1 MRKLSIHREIMGNAV
16 AKAFEN
22 IISCGP
28 KEVRILMLG
37 LDGAG
42 KTTIL
47 YKLKLGEYVRTVPT
61 IGFNIETVQFKNLS
75 FTVWD
80 VGGQDK
86 IRHLWRQ
93 YMVNAQGLIFVIDSC
108 DKERLKK
115 AKHELD
121 RLISDP
127 ELVNVKLLVLA
138 NKHDLPTA
146 MAESDATDRLGLNN
160 LPHHR
165 KWHLQKCSGK
175 TGEGLHD
182 GLNWLA
188 SAIKEPSI
196 LQRVG
201 SFRLPRSISHSS
213 SRSQPP
219 PQPQP
224 GNMKFFKEKNFT
236 CYNLMQTCANNFAF
250 S

>member
-1 MRKLSIHREIMGNAV
+1 MRRSNRSVEIMGNTA
-16 AKAFEN
+16 AKALAN
-22 IISCGP
+22 CVSCGT

-61 IGFNIETVQFKNLS
+61 IGFNIETVTFKNLS

-86 IRHLWRQ
+86 IRHLWKQ

-115 AKHELD
+115 AKQELD
-121 RLISDP
+121 SLINDP
-127 ELVNVKLLVLA
+127 ELSSVKLLVMA

-146 MAESDATDRLGLNN
+146 MNSVDMTERLGLGN
-160 LPHHR
+160 LSATR
-165 KWHLQKCSGK
+165 KWHVQSCSGK

-182 GLNWLA
+182 ALDWLA
-188 SAIKEPSI
+188 SAIKEPNI

-201 SFRLPRSISHSS
+201 SFRMPRSLSYS
-213 SRSQPP
+213 SRRSPSDDARVSCWTRRR
-219 PQPQP
+219 
-224 GNMKFFKEKNFT
+224 KSLSLSKTIKR
-236 CYNLMQTCANNFAF
+236 LK
-250 S
+250 